1 MATIIQKTRW
11 QLHLERHRL
20 LFRYGIKNGLI
31 REYDEELLSKLRHVY
46 YGGIPVSILLL
57 HERLSNGHCYDRG
70 TMVTLGFGD
79 DDFEVVDAS
88 IDTIRLNPKFI
99 DKYKNQDM
107 DVDYGDHCFA
117 IRKKSDGTEWVYDTS
132 LGLVIEKNLYF
143 KMEKPKVRVVN
154 SKEKTVDYL
163 NNLYFEDCDIER
175 DKYAVPLILPMIE
188 ADLIATQPFYQDKL
202 KREIDIFKREINY
215 DKLCTERELEK
226 NRKR

>member
-11 QLHLERHRL
+11 QLHLERHHL

-57 HERLSNGHCYDRG
+57 HERLSNGYCYDRG

-88 IDTIRLNPKFI
+88 IDSIRLNPKII
-99 DKYKNQDM
+99 DEYKNQDI
-107 DVDYGDHCFA
+107 DDDYGDHCFA

-154 SKEKTVDYL
+154 NKEKTTEFL
-163 NNLYFEDCDIER
+163 NKFYFDDCDIER
-175 DKYAVPLILPMIE
+175 DRYAVPLILPMIE
-188 ADLIATQPFYQDKL
+188 SNLISTQPFYLDKL

-215 DKLCTERELEK
+215 DKVCSEIKLEK